1 MTKKQRNELT
11 EEVVATMHRLN
22 QTNASVGLISADY
35 ADRIFWDIA
44 RGVVNDLKESSDNW
58 NDDDVR
64 LAVGRVL
71 IDMLNIEL

>member
-1 MTKKQRNELT
+1 MTRKQRNELI

-22 QTNASVGLISADY
+22 QTNTSAGLISADY
-35 ADRIFWDIA
+35 ADRIFRDIA
-44 RGVVNDLKESSDNW
+44 RGVVNDLEESSDNW